1 MDDDIKSRKR
11 MKSKILATTL
21 LFSLLVTS
29 QVFASEKDIYEFS
42 WLDPDKEVYVL
53 QNRKYRKAGHLHLNL
68 GGGITTSGAFVDS
81 TALQGRVGYFLTEDF
96 GLEGLYSKNSG
107 KENDTA
113 KGVRSSGPQGTGTT
127 PFRRIVD
134 NYWGAMI
141 LWSPFYSKINTFNK
155 IVYMDWI
162 FGLGYSQLREKNN
175 KLAFQSAA
183 LANQVSEE
191 THSGVMW
198 EAGMK
203 FYLDQSLSI
212 RTDLTAVHYS
222 ANNISTAGTTM
233 KSNFDATISLGYS
246 F

>member
-1 MDDDIKSRKR
+1 
-11 MKSKILATTL
+11 MKSKILALFL
-21 LFSLLVTS
+21 LLSLALSS
-29 QVFASEKDIYEFS
+29 QAFASEKDIYEFS

-53 QNRKYRKAGHLHLNL
+53 QNRKFRKSGHVHVNAGW
-68 GGGITTSGAFVDS
+68 GMTTSGAFVDS
-81 TALQGRVGYFLTEDF
+81 SAVQGRLGYFVSEDF
-96 GLEGLYSKNSG
+96 GFEGLYSKNSG

-113 KGVRSSGPQGTGTT
+113 KGVRSVGTQGTGEV

-134 NYWGAMI
+134 NYWGIMA

-162 FGLGYSQLREKNN
+162 FGVGYSQLKEKNN

-183 LANQVSEE
+183 LKDVESVES
-191 THSGVMW
+191 HSGIIW
-198 EAGMK
+198 EAGLK
-203 FYLDQSLSI
+203 FYLDQSFSI

-222 ANNISTAGTTM
+222 ANNISTPGTTL
-233 KSNFDATISLGYS
+233 KSNFDATVSLGYS